1 MDVKEV
7 LGLVSRYLI
16 LLLIAIFNITIF
28 YDIFTP
34 ITVHAV
40 FLALKNLYSAQLLEG
55 NIIFFKGYYANILPA
70 CVAGAAYYLLL
81 ILNLTTPMHITKRI
95 KSILFL
101 MLSFWIINTLRII
114 IFAMIVFVGYQYFD
128 IAHMLAWYIGSTVIV
143 VAVWFANVWIFKI
156 QAIPIYTDAFNI
168 VRDITSDQDKQKR
181 K

>member
-7 LGLVSRYLI
+7 LGLISRYMI
-16 LLLIAIFNITIF
+16 LFLIAIFNISIF
-28 YDIFTP
+28 YDLFTP
-34 ITVHAV
+34 VTVHAV

-81 ILNLTTPMHITKRI
+81 ILNLTTPMEISKRI
-95 KSILFL
+95 KSLIFL
-101 MLSFWIINTLRII
+101 MISFWIINTLRII

-128 IAHMLAWYIGSTVIV
+128 IAHMLTWYIGSTVLV
-143 VAVWFANVWIFKI
+143 VAIWFANVWIFKI
-156 QAIPIYTDAFNI
+156 QSIPVYTDALNI
-168 VRDITSDQDKQKR
+168 LKDATKDKEDK

>member
-7 LGLVSRYLI
+7 LGLVSRYFI
-16 LLLIAIFNITIF
+16 LFLIAIFNISIF

-81 ILNLTTPMHITKRI
+81 ILNLTTPMHIGKRI
-95 KSILFL
+95 KSLIFL
-101 MLSFWIINTLRII
+101 MFSFWIINTLRII

-128 IAHMLAWYIGSTVIV
+128 IAHMLAWYIGSTVLV
-143 VAVWFANVWIFKI
+143 VGVWFANVWLFKI
-156 QAIPIYTDAFNI
+156 QAIPIYTDALNI
-168 VRDITSDQDKQKR
+168 LRDVAKDGEKSK
-181 K
+181 